1 MENENKNTYMI
12 SSKLKGNSNKRFNNP
27 PIRADFNKNKNL
39 NNNIFEK
46 KINFKNKQNIDINND
61 QNINMN
67 FNELNNNVENVM
79 DKLKM
84 NEMVEP
90 VESNLSSNIYDKN
103 IAILNEK
110 IKEQE
115 NDIIYLNERLK
126 NYDTTMDE
134 MTKLNLEVD
143 RFNEIIRNKNNTIQ
157 EFREISELSKQ
168 KFEELITNKKELI
181 QKIIIL
187 EKENEEL
194 RNKTKYKNIVEE
206 EGYKNPIKSELDDI
220 RKENQE
226 LKKILQEKN
235 EEIEYM
241 NNIIQK
247 SNVNPNRYTN
257 YNYTPNPRNY
267 NFEKSNYRHG
277 DNLRTEPNNYNNI
290 PNSHTTYERDI
301 GINKYNY
308 LKNKYRMEPLKFSN
322 YLLDN
327 LQNNI
332 SNNYLNIK

>member
-1 MENENKNTYMI
+1 MENENKNTYMS

-27 PIRADFNKNKNL
+27 PVRSDFNKNKNL

-126 NYDTTMDE
+126 NYDATMDE
-134 MTKLNLEVD
+134 MTKLNIEVD
-143 RFNEIIRNKNNTIQ
+143 RLNEIIRDKNNTIQ
-157 EFREISELSKQ
+157 EFREITELSKQ
-168 KFEELITNKKELI
+168 KFEQLIMNKKELI
-181 QKIIIL
+181 QRINFL

-194 RNKTKYKNIVEE
+194 RNKNKPKNILKEE
-206 EGYKNPIKSELDDI
+206 EYNPIKSDLDGI
-220 RKENQE
+220 KRENQE
-226 LKKILQEKN
+226 LKKLLQEKD

-241 NNIIQK
+241 NNIIQN
-247 SNVNPNRYTN
+247 SNKNFNRYM
-257 YNYTPNPRNY
+257 NYTTNNRNN
-267 NFEKSNYRHG
+267 NFEKMNYRHG
-277 DNLRTEPNNYNNI
+277 DILRTEPNNYDNI
-290 PNSHTTYERDI
+290 PNSYSIYERDI

>member
-1 MENENKNTYMI
+1 MENVNKNTYMS
-12 SSKLKGNSNKRFNNP
+12 SSKLKGNSNRRFNNP
-27 PIRADFNKNKNL
+27 SIRSDLNKNNNL

-46 KINFKNKQNIDINND
+46 KINFKNKQNIDINNE
-61 QNINMN
+61 QNLNIN
-67 FNELNNNVENVM
+67 FNELNNNFENVM
-79 DKLKM
+79 EKLKM
-84 NEMVEP
+84 NEIVEP
-90 VESNLSSNIYDKN
+90 VESNFSSDIYDKN

-143 RFNEIIRNKNNTIQ
+143 RLNEIIRNKNNTIQ

-168 KFEELITNKKELI
+168 KFEELIINKKELI
-181 QKIIIL
+181 QKIKIL

-194 RNKTKYKNIVEE
+194 RNKNKYKNIMKE
-206 EGYKNPIKSELDDI
+206 EGYNNPIKLELDDI

-226 LKKILQEKN
+226 LKKILLEKN

-247 SNVNPNRYTN
+247 SNLNSNKYS
-257 YNYTPNPRNY
+257 NYTPNLRNY
-267 NFEKSNYRHG
+267 KFEKSNYKHG
-277 DNLRTEPNNYNNI
+277 DILRTEPNDFYNI
-290 PNSHTTYERDI
+290 PNSYTTYERDI